1 MTLENLK
8 PWPEKPQAK
17 CTRSLSG
24 WRSMTKWPSAELVYL
39 QTLMASMGP
48 SALGR
53 YRRSGSRISSSSSG
67 NVSAVMASGGIGWP
81 G

>member
-1 MTLENLK
+1 MGWVVLPSRVRSLRMRPVTLENLK

-24 WRSMTKWPSAELVYL
+24 WRSMTKWPSVELVYL

-48 SALGR
+48 NAPGR
-53 YRRSGSRISSSSSG
+53 
-67 NVSAVMASGGIGWP
+67 
-81 G
+81 